1 MKYISYY
8 RVSTRKQGESGAG
21 LEAQKR
27 DIGIFMDSFSSTGD
41 SIIAE
46 FVEVESGKDDDRP
59 KLKEAI
65 EKCKETGATLLVQ
78 KLDRLSRRVS
88 FIATLIEDR
97 KLQFKVAQ
105 MPFADKF
112 QLHIHAALA
121 EQERDFISQ
130 RTKAALAVKKAQGVK
145 LGAAAHKES
154 TKPSNLKR
162 QPLAAIQF
170 AAQFEPELKI
180 MREVG
185 LTYDQISDR
194 LNQKGHKTRE
204 GGVFSKGQVQRMCV
218 RLGISK

>member
-1 MKYISYY
+1 MKYIAYY
-8 RVSTRKQGESGAG
+8 RVSTEKQGQSGLG

-27 DIGIFMDSFSSTGD
+27 DIKVFMDSFAHADD
-41 SIIAE
+41 SLIEE
-46 FVEVESGKDDDRP
+46 FVEVESGRHDDRR
-59 KLKEAI
+59 KLDEAM
-65 EKCKETGATLLVQ
+65 KMCKELGATLLVA

-88 FIATLIEDR
+88 FIAGLLEDR
-97 KLQFKVAQ
+97 DFQFRVAQ
-105 MPFADKF
+105 MPYADKF
-112 QLHIHAALA
+112 QLHIYAALA

-204 GGVFSKGQVQRMCV
+204 GGAFSKGQVQRMCV

>member
-1 MKYISYY
+1 MKYISYI
-8 RVSTRKQGESGAG
+8 RVSTEKQGQSGLG
-21 LEAQKR
+21 LEAQRR
-27 DIGIFMDSFSSTGD
+27 DINVFMDSFSQSGD

-46 FVEVESGKDDDRP
+46 FVEVESGKHNDRT
-59 KLKEAI
+59 KLEEAMSM
-65 EKCKETGATLLVQ
+65 CKEQGATLLVA

-88 FIATLIEDR
+88 FIAGLLEDR
-97 KLQFKVAQ
+97 EFQFKVAQ
-105 MPFADKF
+105 MPYADKF
-112 QLHIHAALA
+112 QLHIYAALA

-154 TKPSNLKR
+154 TRPSNLKR

-180 MREVG
+180 MRDIG
-185 LTYDQISDR
+185 LTYDQISER

-204 GGVFSKGQVQRMCV
+204 GGSFSKGQVQRMCV

>member
-1 MKYISYY
+1 MKYIAYY
-8 RVSTRKQGESGAG
+8 RVSTEKQGQSGLG

-27 DIGIFMDSFSSTGD
+27 DIKVFMDSFANED
-41 SIIAE
+41 DQLVAE
-46 FVEVESGKDDDRP
+46 FVEVESGRHDDRR
-59 KLKEAI
+59 KLEEAM
-65 EKCKETGATLLVQ
+65 ELCRKTGATLLVQ

-88 FIATLIEDR
+88 FIAGLIEDR
-97 KLQFKVAQ
+97 DLQFKCAQ

-130 RTKAALAVKKAQGVK
+130 RTKAALAVKKSEGVK

-154 TKPSNLKR
+154 VKPKGLKR

-170 AAQFEPELKI
+170 AAKFEPELKV

-185 LTYDQISDR
+185 LTYAQISDKF
-194 LNQKGHKTRE
+194 NAKGYTTRE
-204 GGVFSKGQVQRMCV
+204 GGSFSKGQVQRMCV
-218 RLGISK
+218 RLEIK

>member
-1 MKYISYY
+1 MKYITYF
-8 RVSTRKQGESGAG
+8 RVSTTKQGESGAG

-27 DIGIFMDSFSSTGD
+27 DIGVFMNSFSSTED
-41 SIIAE
+41 EIIAE
-46 FVEVESGKDDDRP
+46 FVEIESGKDDDRP

-154 TKPSNLKR
+154 TKSTVMKR
-162 QPLAAIQF
+162 QPLAAKAF
-170 AAQFEPELKI
+170 ASGFSQELEI
-180 MREVG
+180 MRNVG
-185 LTYDQISDR
+185 LTYQQISDKF
-194 LNQKGHKTRE
+194 NEKGYKTRE
-204 GGVFSKGQVQRMCV
+204 GGTFSKGQVQRMCV
-218 RLGISK
+218 RLEIK